1 MWLFKVA
8 PDNYNQAEGHYNGTA
23 VKCSLPQEWT
33 IVAIF
38 QSMHKHWEAT
48 DFETVPPLSN

>member
-48 DFETVPPLSN
+48 DF